1 MDFHIDFQAFLDSL
15 PIMGMGMLGIFIVI
29 FVVFLMI
36 MILNRVTGKKKEDGG
51 DQ

>member
-36 MILNRVTGKKKEDGG
+36 MILNSVTGKKKEDGG
-51 DQ
+51 DR

>member
-36 MILNRVTGKKKEDGG
+36 MILNSVTGKKKEDGG
-51 DQ
+51 NN

>member
-36 MILNRVTGKKKEDGG
+36 MILNSVPGKKKEDGG